1 MAVYQNG
8 LIHEE
13 ENEED
18 DDVLFQVESALEL
31 ALDLSDPLRPIL
43 VAARSGD
50 AESLARILDDNNGS
64 IDEPL
69 EDGDTALHLACLY
82 GYSSCVRVLLERGA
96 NIEVK
101 DEDGA
106 IPLHDACAG
115 GYTEIVQL
123 LLNHANGSNAAKRML
138 ETIDDEGDTEL
149 AKNCLCCTRKN
160 FCNIELLVS
169 SSNFLSRVSVANT
182 VILFLEQPLHHA
194 ARGEHSEI
202 VSLLLASGASVTR
215 TNSYGKIPSELADPD
230 TEARRILEA
239 CSLTQ

>member
-18 DDVLFQVESALEL
+18 GDVLFQVESALEL

-123 LLNHANGSNAAKRML
+123 LLNHANGSEAVKRML
-138 ETIDDEGDTEL
+138 ETIDDEGDT
-149 AKNCLCCTRKN
+149 
-160 FCNIELLVS
+160 VS
-169 SSNFLSRVSVANT
+169 
-182 VILFLEQPLHHA
+182 
-194 ARGEHSEI
+194 
-202 VSLLLASGASVTR
+202 
-215 TNSYGKIPSELADPD
+215 
-230 TEARRILEA
+230 
-239 CSLTQ
+239 

>member
-18 DDVLFQVESALEL
+18 GDVLFQVESALEL

-123 LLNHANGSNAAKRML
+123 LLNHANGSEAVKRML
-138 ETIDDEGDTEL
+138 ETIDDEGDT
-149 AKNCLCCTRKN
+149 
-160 FCNIELLVS
+160 
-169 SSNFLSRVSVANT
+169 
-182 VILFLEQPLHHA
+182 PLHHA

-202 VSLLLASGASVTR
+202 VTLLLDSGASVTR
-215 TNSYGKIPSELADPD
+215 TNSYGKV
-230 TEARRILEA
+230 RIDR
-239 CSLTQ
+239 SV

>member
-1 MAVYQNG
+1 MLRNNVEVSGFEYR
-8 LIHEE
+8 I
-13 ENEED
+13 ED
-18 DDVLFQVESALEL
+18 FFLLVLVT
-31 ALDLSDPLRPIL
+31 
-43 VAARSGD
+43 
-50 AESLARILDDNNGS
+50 DDNNGS

-123 LLNHANGSNAAKRML
+123 LLNHANGSEAVKRML
-138 ETIDDEGDTEL
+138 ETIDDEGDT
-149 AKNCLCCTRKN
+149 
-160 FCNIELLVS
+160 
-169 SSNFLSRVSVANT
+169 
-182 VILFLEQPLHHA
+182 PLHHA

-202 VSLLLASGASVTR
+202 VTLLLDSGASVTR